1 VIREGTVEQE
11 VQAGSAFPLANE
23 AAIELIR
30 KIEGGNQSALGFLY
44 DRTSPLLYGLVLKI
58 VGDKTLAEETLLE
71 TFTSIWKKSVRY
83 DPRLL
88 PLEWLLS
95 IARARA
101 VARVNWHKKSSK
113 KRELSIGNRELTA
126 TVAPDQQQ
134 LARSAIESLI
144 PAQQEILYW
153 NYYSGLS
160 CSEIA
165 AQIGKPLGAVKTHA
179 RLGLMKLTELFRPL
193 FEHGTEADM
202 ATGERIEPR
211 TSN

>member
-1 VIREGTVEQE
+1 LEQE
-11 VQAGSAFPLANE
+11 VQTGGAFPLSNE
-23 AAIELIR
+23 AAMELIK

-58 VGDKTLAEETLLE
+58 VGDQTLAEETLLE
-71 TFTSIWKKSVRY
+71 TFTSIWKKSVLY
-83 DPRLL
+83 DSRLL
-88 PLEWLLS
+88 PLEWLLTV
-95 IARARA
+95 ARARA

-113 KRELSIGNRELTA
+113 KRELSIGNREPTA
-126 TVAPDQQQ
+126 TVVPDQQH
-134 LARSAIESLI
+134 LIRSAIESLV

-165 AQIGKPLGAVKTHA
+165 AQIGKPIGAVKTHA
-179 RLGLMKLTELFRPL
+179 RLGLIKLTELLRPL
-193 FEHGTEADM
+193 FESKMEPGTTTE
-202 ATGERIEPR
+202 GRIEPR

>member
-1 VIREGTVEQE
+1 LAQE
-11 VQAGSAFPLANE
+11 NQAGGVFPLSNE

-44 DRTSPLLYGLVLKI
+44 DRTSPLLYGLIYKI
-58 VGDKTLAEETLLE
+58 IGDKAQAEETLLE
-71 TFTSIWKKSVRY
+71 TYLSIWKKSVLY
-83 DPRLL
+83 DPGLS

-95 IARARA
+95 VARTRA

-113 KRELSIGNRELTA
+113 KRELSIGSRQSA
-126 TVAPDQQQ
+126 VSVAPEQRQ
-134 LARSAIESLI
+134 LVRSAINKLA

-165 AQIGKPLGAVKTHA
+165 EQIGKPVGAVKTHA
-179 RLGLMKLTELFRPL
+179 RLGLTKLTELLRPL
-193 FEHGTEADM
+193 FESKTESGI
-202 ATGERIEPR
+202 ATGGPIE
-211 TSN
+211 T